1 MHDQLRKSI
10 TALVFVASGLAA
22 GAAAQSP
29 VPTSPIAFKQD
40 APDRYT
46 VVRGDT
52 LWGISE
58 RFTDSP
64 WRWPEIWNFNREQIR
79 NPHWIFPGDVIVL
92 DRASGTLSIAGREGG
107 PGVAPGTGPGAGPG
121 TGPGAGPGGAP
132 GAAGRPGL
140 DGGGVVGTVKLS
152 PRVRAESTARDAIP
166 SIPPHVIEPFL
177 SRPLV
182 IEPDGLDGAP
192 SIIATEENRVIIEAG
207 NRAYVRGIGDSK
219 EENWFVYRRGKAL
232 VDPDTNVTLG
242 YEAIYLGTARVTR
255 AGDPAT
261 VQLTT
266 VTQEVGKGDR
276 LLPAG
281 VPVVPNYAPHAP
293 SVFMKGRV
301 IDVYGGLGK
310 LQEAG
315 PHAIITL
322 NRGRSDGVEIGH
334 VFALYRPGP
343 EITDASRKGADPQT
357 FKLPDERYGL
367 AFVFR
372 VFDRISYAVI
382 MRVTRPASPLD
393 VIQTP

>member
-10 TALVFVASGLAA
+10 TALVFALSGLVSITAL
-22 GAAAQSP
+22 AQIP
-29 VPTSPIAFKQD
+29 QTPLAFKTD
-40 APDRYT
+40 APDRYV

-79 NPHWIFPGDVIVL
+79 NPHWIYPGDVIVL
-92 DRASGTLSIAGREGG
+92 DRVSGTLSIAGPSG
-107 PGVAPGTGPGAGPG
+107 PAGTAGSE
-121 TGPGAGPGGAP
+121 AGDR
-132 GAAGRPGL
+132 GAAGQRGL
-140 DGGGVVGTVKLS
+140 DAGGVVGTVKLS
-152 PRVRAESTARDAIP
+152 PRIRAESSARDAIP
-166 SIPPHVIEPFL
+166 SIPPSAIEPFL

-182 IEPDGLDGAP
+182 IEPDGLDNAP
-192 SIIATEENRVIIEAG
+192 TIIATEENRVIIEAG
-207 NRAYVRGIGDSK
+207 NRAYVRGMGDSK

-255 AGDPAT
+255 SGDPST

-266 VTQEVGKGDR
+266 VTQEVGTGDK
-276 LLPAG
+276 LLPVG
-281 VPVVPNYAPHAP
+281 VPEVPKYAPHAP
-293 SVFMKGRV
+293 AVFMQGRV
-301 IDVYGGLGK
+301 IGIYGGLGK
-310 LQEAG
+310 VGEAG
-315 PHAIITL
+315 PQSIITL
-322 NRGRSDGVEIGH
+322 NRGRADGVEVGH

-343 EITDASRKGADPQT
+343 LIADASARTSGKPMT

-372 VFDRISYAVI
+372 IYDRVSYALVMRIS
-382 MRVTRPASPLD
+382 RPVNPLD

>member
-10 TALVFVASGLAA
+10 TALVFALSGLVSITAP
-22 GAAAQSP
+22 AQIP
-29 VPTSPIAFKQD
+29 QTPLAFKTD
-40 APDRYT
+40 APDRYV

-79 NPHWIFPGDVIVL
+79 NPHWIYPGDVIVL
-92 DRASGTLSIAGREGG
+92 DRASGTLSIAGSDGRPSG
-107 PGVAPGTGPGAGPG
+107 PVGTAGSE
-121 TGPGAGPGGAP
+121 AGDR
-132 GAAGRPGL
+132 GAAGQRGL
-140 DGGGVVGTVKLS
+140 DAGGVVGTVKLS
-152 PRVRAESTARDAIP
+152 PRIRAESSARDAIP
-166 SIPPHVIEPFL
+166 SIPPSAIEPFL

-182 IEPDGLDGAP
+182 IEPDGLDNAP
-192 SIIATEENRVIIEAG
+192 TIIATEENRVIIEAG
-207 NRAYVRGIGDSK
+207 NRAYVRGMGDSR

-255 AGDPAT
+255 SGDPAT

-266 VTQEVGKGDR
+266 VTQEVGAGDK
-276 LLPAG
+276 LLPVG
-281 VPVVPNYAPHAP
+281 VPEVPKYAPHAP
-293 SVFMKGRV
+293 AVFMQGRV
-301 IDVYGGLGK
+301 IGIYGGLGK
-310 LQEAG
+310 VGEAG
-315 PHAIITL
+315 PQSIITL
-322 NRGRSDGVEIGH
+322 NRGRSDGVEVGH

-343 EITDASRKGADPQT
+343 LIADASARTSGKPMT

-372 VFDRISYAVI
+372 IYDRVSYALVMRIS
-382 MRVTRPASPLD
+382 RPVNPLD

>member
-10 TALVFVASGLAA
+10 TALAFVLSGLATA
-22 GAAAQSP
+22 GGLAQ
-29 VPTSPIAFKQD
+29 VPTTPIAFKQD
-40 APDRYT
+40 APDRYV

-79 NPHWIFPGDVIVL
+79 NPHWIYPGDVIVL
-92 DRASGTLSIAGREGG
+92 DRASGTLSIAGREGAAG
-107 PGVAPGTGPGAGPG
+107 APGPADSGA
-121 TGPGAGPGGAP
+121 
-132 GAAGRPGL
+132 GAAGRGGL
-140 DGGGVVGTVKLS
+140 EGSGTVGTVKLS
-152 PRVRAESTARDAIP
+152 PRVRAESTAKDAIP
-166 SIPPHVIEPFL
+166 SIPANIIEPFL
-177 SRPLV
+177 SRPLLV
-182 IEPDGLDGAP
+182 EPDGLDNAP
-192 SIIATEENRVIIEAG
+192 TIIATEDNRVIIEAG

-219 EENWFVYRRGKAL
+219 EENWFIYRRGKAL
-232 VDPDTNVTLG
+232 VDPDTNITLG

-266 VTQEVGKGDR
+266 VTQEVGKGDK

-281 VPVVPNYAPHAP
+281 VPEVPKYAPHAP
-293 SVFMKGRV
+293 SIFMQGR
-301 IDVYGGLGK
+301 IIGVYGGLGR
-310 LQEAG
+310 LGEGG
-315 PHAIITL
+315 PQSIVTL
-322 NRGRSDGVEIGH
+322 NRGRADGVEVGH

-343 EITDASRKGADPQT
+343 VIADASSVTSSRPAT

-372 VFDRISYAVI
+372 IFDRVSYALV
-382 MRVTRPASPLD
+382 MRVTRPVNALD

>member
-10 TALVFVASGLAA
+10 TALVFALSGLATSEA
-22 GAAAQSP
+22 LTQ
-29 VPTSPIAFKQD
+29 VPPIPQTPLAFKAD
-40 APDRYT
+40 APDRYV

-79 NPHWIFPGDVIVL
+79 NPHWIYPGDVIVL
-92 DRASGTLSIAGREGG
+92 DRVSGTLSIAGADAG
-107 PGVAPGTGPGAGPG
+107 APGTDA
-121 TGPGAGPGGAP
+121 GAP
-132 GAAGRPGL
+132 PAAPSDAGASAPAGRPGL
-140 DGGGVVGTVKLS
+140 GVGSVVGTVKLS

-166 SIPPHVIEPFL
+166 SIPPSAIEPFL

-182 IEPDGLDGAP
+182 IEPDGLDNAP
-192 SIIATEENRVIIEAG
+192 TIIATEDNRVIIEAG
-207 NRAYVRGIGDSK
+207 NQAYVRGMGDSK
-219 EENWFVYRRGKAL
+219 EENWFIYRRGKAL

-261 VQLTT
+261 VRLTT
-266 VTQEVGKGDR
+266 VTQEVGRGDK
-276 LLPAG
+276 LLPVG
-281 VPVVPNYAPHAP
+281 VPEVPKYAPHAP
-293 SVFMKGRV
+293 AVFMQGRV
-301 IDVYGGLGK
+301 IGIYGGLGK
-310 LQEAG
+310 VGEAG
-315 PHAIITL
+315 PQQIITL
-322 NRGRSDGVEIGH
+322 NRGRADGVEIGH

-343 EITDASRKGADPQT
+343 LIADASARTGGKPAT

-372 VFDRISYAVI
+372 IYDRVSYALV
-382 MRVTRPASPLD
+382 MRITKPVNPLD
-393 VIQTP
+393 VVQTP

>member
-10 TALVFVASGLAA
+10 TALAFVLSGLAA
-22 GAAAQSP
+22 GGVLAQ
-29 VPTSPIAFKQD
+29 VPNSPIAFKQD

-79 NPHWIFPGDVIVL
+79 NPHWIYPGDVIVL
-92 DRASGTLSIAGREGG
+92 DRTSGTLSIAGRD
-107 PGVAPGTGPGAGPG
+107 GVGTAASGGTGRSGLEGSG
-121 TGPGAGPGGAP
+121 TLGS
-132 GAAGRPGL
+132 
-140 DGGGVVGTVKLS
+140 VKLS
-152 PRVRAESTARDAIP
+152 PRVRAESTAKDAIP
-166 SIPPHVIEPFL
+166 SIPANIIEPFL

-182 IEPDGLDGAP
+182 IEPDGLDNAP
-192 SIIATEENRVIIEAG
+192 TIIATEDNRVIIEVG
-207 NRAYVRGIGDSK
+207 NRAYVRGIAEST

-232 VDPDTNVTLG
+232 VDPDTNITLG

-266 VTQEVGKGDR
+266 VTQEVGKGDK

-281 VPVVPNYAPHAP
+281 VPEVPNYAPHAP
-293 SVFMKGRV
+293 SVFMQGRI

-310 LQEAG
+310 LGVGG
-315 PHAIITL
+315 PQSIVTL
-322 NRGRSDGVEIGH
+322 NRGRTDGVEVGH

-343 EITDASRKGADPQT
+343 VIADASRVTSSGPAI

-372 VFDRISYAVI
+372 IFDRVSYALV
-382 MRVTRPASPLD
+382 MRITRPVNSLD

>member
-10 TALVFVASGLAA
+10 IALVFVVSGLPA
-22 GAAAQSP
+22 GALAQSP
-29 VPTSPIAFKQD
+29 LPASPIAFKQD

-92 DRASGTLSIAGREGG
+92 DRASGKLSIAGREG
-107 PGVAPGTGPGAGPG
+107 APGA
-121 TGPGAGPGGAP
+121 APGGAP
-132 GAAGRPGL
+132 GAAPGTAPGTAPGAAPGADGRRPL
-140 DGGGVVGTVKLS
+140 EGGGVVGTVKLS

-166 SIPPHVIEPFL
+166 SIPPHVIEPWL
-177 SRPLV
+177 TRPLV
-182 IEPDGLDGAP
+182 VEPDGLDGAP
-192 SIIATEENRVIIEAG
+192 TIIATEENRVIIEAG
-207 NRAYVRGIGDSK
+207 NRAYVRGMGDSK
-219 EENWFVYRRGKAL
+219 EENWFVYRKGKAL
-232 VDPDTNVTLG
+232 VDPDTNVTLA
-242 YEAIYLGTARVTR
+242 YEAIYLGTARVAR

-266 VTQEVGKGDR
+266 VTQEVAKGDK

-281 VPVVPNYAPHAP
+281 VPAVPNYAPHAP
-293 SVFMKGRV
+293 SVFMKGRI
-301 IDVYGGLGK
+301 IDVYGELGG

-315 PHAIITL
+315 PHSIITL
-322 NRGRSDGVEIGH
+322 NRGRADGVEIGH

-343 EITDASRKGADPQT
+343 EITDTSTKNGGAQT

-382 MRVTRPASPLD
+382 MRVTRPVKPLD
-393 VIQTP
+393 VVQTP

>member
-10 TALVFVASGLAA
+10 TALVFALSGLVSITAL
-22 GAAAQSP
+22 AQIP
-29 VPTSPIAFKQD
+29 QTPLAFKTD
-40 APDRYT
+40 APDRYV

-79 NPHWIFPGDVIVL
+79 NPHWIYPGDVIVL
-92 DRASGTLSIAGREGG
+92 DRVSGTLSIAGADGRPSG
-107 PGVAPGTGPGAGPG
+107 PVGTAGSE
-121 TGPGAGPGGAP
+121 AGDR
-132 GAAGRPGL
+132 GAAGQRGL
-140 DGGGVVGTVKLS
+140 DAGGVVGTVKLS
-152 PRVRAESTARDAIP
+152 PRIRAESSARDAIP
-166 SIPPHVIEPFL
+166 SIPPSAIEPFL

-182 IEPDGLDGAP
+182 IEPDGLDNAP
-192 SIIATEENRVIIEAG
+192 TIIATEENRVIIEAG
-207 NRAYVRGIGDSK
+207 NRAYVRGMGDSK

-255 AGDPAT
+255 SGDPST

-266 VTQEVGKGDR
+266 VTQEVGTGDK
-276 LLPAG
+276 LLPVG
-281 VPVVPNYAPHAP
+281 VPEVPKYAPHAP
-293 SVFMKGRV
+293 AVFMQGRV
-301 IDVYGGLGK
+301 IGIYGGLGK
-310 LQEAG
+310 VGEAG
-315 PHAIITL
+315 PQSIITL
-322 NRGRSDGVEIGH
+322 NRGRADGVEVGH

-343 EITDASRKGADPQT
+343 LIADASARTSGKPMT

-372 VFDRISYAVI
+372 IYDRVSYALVMRIS
-382 MRVTRPASPLD
+382 RPVNPLD